1 MLIQKNKSLKELNQY
16 GVDINAKLYVEL
28 ITEVD
33 IQELLDSNVL
43 NKEKFLILGQG
54 NNILFR
60 NDFDGLIIR
69 PIFKGKQILK
79 EDKENVWIEIY
90 SGEDWDT
97 FVRWC
102 VQNNYQ
108 GIENMVDI
116 PSSIGGAVSQNI
128 AAYGQNIM
136 DVVESVSTIDLD
148 KKEKTTFTNKMCKY
162 SYRRSVFKSSER
174 NKYLII
180 SAIFKL
186 NKEGK
191 DIEISYHERKARYG
205 SLEDELKSFAK
216 EPYTIQDVMEAVI
229 RQRGKKLPSIKEYGT
244 CGSVFENPTVTKD
257 KYTELSKV
265 IPELQS
271 YPAEK
276 LTYTKTKW
284 SEIDG
289 EYVKIPAGR
298 IIDELGWRG
307 KWIGN
312 VGVHKNHAL
321 CLVTNRKASGEDIFN
336 FLEDIRKDVKEKY
349 DISLNYEIN
358 IIN

>member
-1 MLIQKNKSLKELNQY
+1 MHKDRSLKDLNQY
-16 GVDINAKLYVEL
+16 GVDVKAKYYIELTSERSIKCLLNSDIYKKAKL
-28 ITEVD
+28 
-33 IQELLDSNVL
+33 
-43 NKEKFLILGQG
+43 LILGQG
-54 NNILFR
+54 NNILFK
-60 NDFDGLIIR
+60 NNYDGLVVR
-69 PIFKGKQILK
+69 PLFKGKRIVK
-79 EDKENVWIEIY
+79 EDSNNVWIEIY
-90 SGEDWDT
+90 SGNDWDK

-102 VQNNYQ
+102 VRNEYQ

-136 DVVESVSTIDLD
+136 DVVESVNTIDLENG
-148 KKEKTTFTNKMCKY
+148 KSQIFSNSMCDY
-162 SYRRSVFKSSER
+162 SYRNSIFKASKK

-180 SAIFKL
+180 SAVFKL
-186 NKEGK
+186 NKESK
-191 DIEISYHERKARYG
+191 NLEISYHERKARYG

-216 EPYTIQDVMEAVI
+216 EPYTIADVMEAVI
-229 RQRGKKLPSIKEYGT
+229 RQRRKKLPSVKEYGT
-244 CGSVFENPTVTKD
+244 CGSVFENPTVSK
-257 KYTELSKV
+257 KQYLKLSKA

-271 YPAEK
+271 YPVDKLLYNKKEWEK
-276 LTYTKTKW
+276 
-284 SEIDG
+284 IDD

-321 CLVTNRKASGEDIFN
+321 CIVTNRHACGEEIFN
-336 FLEDIRKDVKEKY
+336 FLEQIKKDVKEKY
-349 DISLNYEIN
+349 NVSLNYEIN